1 MAFSI
6 ATRIRMYSPFRPP
19 FPFPKSTFRPRHHS
33 RHQRSDFRLM
43 DYEFGDV
50 LCNAIDYALAR
61 KVTYLDA
68 AQLHSFRIMRVTRD
82 ARRIET
88 EIRA

>member
-1 MAFSI
+1 
-6 ATRIRMYSPFRPP
+6 
-19 FPFPKSTFRPRHHS
+19 
-33 RHQRSDFRLM
+33 M
-43 DYEFGDV
+43 DYEFDDV

-88 EIRA
+88 EIRAWHRPWMLAPTST